1 MDLLKFGSRGPRV
14 QFLQLALNR
23 AGFGPV
29 QTDGIFGYATQS
41 AVLRFQTELDLQPD
55 GIVGAITR
63 QALRPWYEGYTTHR
77 IRRGDSLY
85 TIARTHHTT
94 VRRIETANPGLDPF
108 HLPIGKVLTV
118 PLAFPVVP
126 TTISWTGELLET
138 VLRGLKAR
146 YPFLET
152 GCIGQT
158 VLGQDIPYLVLG
170 EGRNTV
176 LYTAAH
182 HANEWI
188 TAPLLMQFSED
199 VLQGYMNDQKLQDTQ
214 LSEFWQNNRVYIVP
228 MVNPDGV
235 DLVTGALQQGQAYE
249 TARAIAADF
258 PDIPFPGGWKANS
271 AGTDLNLQYPEDWE
285 QAKAIK
291 FAQGFDRPAPR
302 DYVGTAPLT
311 APESRALYEF
321 TRSVNPEL
329 VLAYHTQGEVIYWK
343 YLNFDPPEGRRI
355 AYQFAAL
362 SGYTVEETPYASG
375 FAGYKDWFIQE
386 ENKPGYTIEVGLGE
400 NPLPISEFDEIY
412 RRNLGILLLAAQV
425 RT

>member
-55 GIVGAITR
+55 GIVGSITR

-249 TARAIAADF
+249 TARKISADF
-258 PDIPFPGGWKANS
+258 PDIPFPGGWKANL
-271 AGTDLNLQYPEDWE
+271 AGTDLNLQYPADWE

-302 DYVGTAPLT
+302 DYVGTGPLT

-343 YLNFDPPEGRRI
+343 YLNFEPPESRRI

-412 RRNLGILLLAAQV
+412 RRNLGILLLAARV
-425 RT
+425 HT